1 MKKLSYGGVIMGKN
15 KDQIRYD
22 GKMDYEFGEETA
34 SFSREVAA
42 KNNRYLELEMP
53 AKKITNK
60 TVK

>member
-1 MKKLSYGGVIMGKN
+1 MGKN

-22 GKMDYEFGEETA
+22 GKMDFEFGEETA